1 MLNYSNSDES
11 GKRQL
16 VTSTSTDTKGESPW
30 QVKTLDFDKA
40 EGYKKD
46 NIDSLAINRDSLSDG
61 KRSEESIHS
70 GRQITMSTA
79 CFKGIS
85 ENCKEDQNTLLS
97 DIDLTK
103 NDFKEVVTSQE
114 SFGGDKIN
122 LSEIDHSSLFY
133 LKKDT
138 KTIHKQK

>member
-30 QVKTLDFDKA
+30 QVKTLDFDKSD
-40 EGYKKD
+40 GYKKD

-61 KRSEESIHS
+61 KRSEESLHS
-70 GRQITMSTA
+70 GRPIPMSTA
-79 CFKGIS
+79 YFKGIS

-114 SFGGDKIN
+114 SFGGDQRNRPFKLI
-122 LSEIDHSSLFY
+122 LS
-133 LKKDT
+133 
-138 KTIHKQK
+138 QKRY